1 MPYKKLHEIGSMKV
15 DPPSE
20 RSLQILFSP
29 QVDKDMENFTALMST
44 IAPHSGQTGPHT
56 HPVDE
61 LIYIITGRGE
71 GEEDGKTF
79 EIEPGTI
86 IYAKA
91 GVLHNC
97 KNYSDETMQM
107 YCIYVPA
114 LADDAVERITKNAK
128 SRSKK
133 RLPHQG

>member
-1 MPYKKLHEIGSMKV
+1 MPYKRLHGIGSMKV
-15 DPPSE
+15 APPCE

-29 QVDKDMENFTALMST
+29 QVDKDMENFTALMAT
-44 IAPHSGQTGPHT
+44 IAPHLGQTGIHT

-61 LIYIITGRGE
+61 IIYIITGCGE

-79 EIEPGTI
+79 KIEPGTI

-91 GVLHNC
+91 GIPHNC
-97 KNYSDETMQM
+97 KNYSDEAMQM

-114 LADDAVERITKNAK
+114 LPNEAVERITKNAK
-128 SRSKK
+128 IRIK
-133 RLPHQG
+133 

>member
-1 MPYKKLHEIGSMKV
+1 MKV
-15 DPPSE
+15 DPPCE

-29 QVDKDMENFTALMST
+29 QVDENVENFTALMST
-44 IAPHSGQTGPHT
+44 IAPHSGQTGTHT

-79 EIEPGTI
+79 IIEPGTI

-91 GVLHNC
+91 GVPHNC

-107 YCIYVPA
+107 FCIYVSA
-114 LADDAVERITKNAK
+114 LPDEAVERIIKN
-128 SRSKK
+128 SEIRLKK
-133 RLPHQG
+133 M

>member
-1 MPYKKLHEIGSMKV
+1 MPYKRLHEIGSMKV
-15 DPPSE
+15 NPPTE

-29 QVDKDMENFTALMST
+29 QVDGDMENFTALMST

-79 EIEPGTI
+79 KIKPGTI

-128 SRSKK
+128 IRVKK
-133 RLPHQG
+133 IE